1 MKRLGIILMLTFVLL
16 IRPAPALGEEGPAKW
31 RGTDEVIEEV
41 LQKYGARAREPFINT
56 DQGDL
61 ILFVFTLGGLGAGF
75 IMGYH
80 GRRIFVEMEGL
91 EPENP
96 GRRPCNYSDPGN
108 TARPGGSGEG
118 V

>member
-1 MKRLGIILMLTFVLL
+1 MKRLGIIILL
-16 IRPAPALGEEGPAKW
+16 AAAILSGPSPARGQEGPAKW
-31 RGTDEVIEEV
+31 RGTDKVIEEV

-61 ILFVFTLGGLGAGF
+61 ILFVFSLGGLAAGLV
-75 IMGYH
+75 IGYQ

-91 EPENP
+91 EPG
-96 GRRPCNYSDPGN
+96 GRQLGDPSDPAN
-108 TARPGGSGEG
+108 TARPGGNGKG